1 MGNYSYIDMSIQGFI
16 LDVLNAYRVDRINL
30 TTVELIQC
38 FFNFLQFLSLGG
50 CQLFVLCFA
59 PASFDPSDL
68 EGSGGVGKS
77 SEAG

>member
-16 LDVLNAYRVDRINL
+16 LDVLNAYWVDRINL
-30 TTVELIQC
+30 TAVELIQC

-50 CQLFVLCFA
+50 CQLFVLQFA
-59 PASFDPSDL
+59 PASFDSGDL
-68 EGSGGVGKS
+68 EGRGGVGKS